1 VSSSPQDLLA
11 IEVGSSCVKLGW
23 FPAQAAC
30 TSEKPAGN
38 LPIAAPALPEPAELR
53 RIQHRGREAPQW
65 TAEINAAITA
75 FGDASQFRG
84 VMASVHPGAAE
95 TVRQTLE
102 VASKFGIHTL
112 KLHDTALVVRLDEPQ
127 RVGIDRLLGA
137 VAANRLR
144 RPDRPAIVVDMGT
157 ATTVNFIAA
166 DGAFEGGAIL
176 PGPLTSLHALHKATA
191 SLPLLT
197 AEAIDES
204 PPLVGKSTQQ
214 AMASGAYWGAVGAVQ
229 ELILR
234 MAKQGAAPPDI
245 FLTGGASHAFADA
258 LRYNGQ
264 RLRHVPYLNL
274 AGIKLVADE
283 LARA

>member
-1 VSSSPQDLLA
+1 VTSSPQDLLA

-53 RIQHRGREAPQW
+53 RIQHRGREAAEW
-65 TAEINAAITA
+65 TAEINTAITEL
-75 FGDASQFRG
+75 GHASQLRG

-95 TVRQTLE
+95 MVRQMLDQ
-102 VASKFGIHTL
+102 ASKFVIHTL
-112 KLHDTALVVRLDEPQ
+112 KLHDIPLVMSLDEPQ

-144 RPDRPAIVVDMGT
+144 RPSRPAIVVDMGT
-157 ATTVNFIAA
+157 AITVNYIAA
-166 DGAFEGGAIL
+166 DGAFQGGAIL

-191 SLPLLT
+191 SLPLLA
-197 AEAIDES
+197 AEAIDE
-204 PPLVGKSTQQ
+204 PPPPVGKSTQQ
-214 AMASGAYWGAVGAVQ
+214 AMASGAYWGAVGAIQ

-234 MAKQGAAPPDI
+234 MAKQGAAEPNI
-245 FLTGGASHAFADA
+245 FLTGGASYAFAEV
-258 LRYNGQ
+258 LRSNGQ
-264 RLRHVPYLNL
+264 RLRHVPYLYL

-283 LARA
+283 MARA